1 MKLILNCFAA
11 LAFACSLQGAFAA
24 GLVVPQGGI
33 SLGEVQPGEAVAA
46 EVVVSND
53 AERTIA
59 VSRVKACCGGE
70 ATMEPMS
77 VPAKG
82 EAKLMLRMKAQ
93 VPGEIAKAVTLYCDD
108 PYRPIVEIPV
118 TGRVVET
125 AEVKMMAGGTVAAI
139 IAAGLV
145 DGFNPCAFSIIIG
158 LAGVLAVG
166 SHTRRAR
173 MLAGWAFCF
182 GSFLT
187 YMLMGLGLMRA
198 LKALRAFQSVHDVVM
213 YCLAGA
219 LFVCSA
225 LSVRDAFRYRKAKVP
240 GVITLQ
246 LPDTVKKL
254 IRTIAEVSWSGPTVV
269 VAGIG
274 CGFLVTLLDSLCTG
288 QVYVPVLTLLS
299 CDPHA
304 WHAFALLVIYNLAFI
319 APLITIFILAAKGA
333 DAARMSVWSKRN
345 VFPSKIGLG
354 VIFALLGVLILTV

>member
-1 MKLILNCFAA
+1 MSWRFCILVVAMFVR
-11 LAFACSLQGAFAA
+11 GAFAV
-24 GLVVPQGGI
+24 GLAVPSGGI
-33 SLGEVQPGEAVAA
+33 ALGEVQPGEAI
-46 EVVVSND
+46 EKTVVISND
-53 AERTIA
+53 AERAIA
-59 VSRVKACCGGE
+59 MSRVKACCGGE

-82 EAKLMLRMKAQ
+82 EAKLTLKMKAQ
-93 VPGEIAKAVTLYCDD
+93 IPGEIAKAVTLYCDD
-108 PYRPIVEIPV
+108 PYQPIVEIPV
-118 TGRVVET
+118 SGRVVET

-198 LKALRAFQSVHDVVM
+198 LKALKGLETVHDVVM

-219 LFVCSA
+219 LFVCSI
-225 LSVRDAFRYRKAKVP
+225 LSIRDAFRYRKAKVP
-240 GVITLQ
+240 AVITLQ

-254 IRTIAEVSWSGPTVV
+254 IRTIAEVSWSGPTVL

-299 CDPHA
+299 RDPHA
-304 WHAFALLVIYNLAFI
+304 WHAFVLLVIYNLAFI

-354 VIFALLGVLILTV
+354 VIFALLGALILIA